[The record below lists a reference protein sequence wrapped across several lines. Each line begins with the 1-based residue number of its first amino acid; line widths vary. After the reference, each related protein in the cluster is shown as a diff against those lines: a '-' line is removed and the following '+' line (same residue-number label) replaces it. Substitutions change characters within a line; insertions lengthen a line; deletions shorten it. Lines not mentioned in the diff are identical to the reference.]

1 MLLTDIALGHLG
13 RRRRQT
19 VVSVA
24 GVALGV
30 GFFIAISALMQGFQ
44 DYFVATIIDVQP
56 HIVMKDEFRSAPRQP
71 AEELYGGGALALV
84 GVKPKDEPRGIR
96 NGEAVVDALSRLP
109 GLVVAPT
116 LSGQA
121 LIRFGSK
128 DVSATLMGIE
138 PDRERRVSNIAS
150 DMLVG
155 TLDDLYTTA
164 NGLILGAGLAQKL
177 GAGPG
182 DTLSVVA
189 PSGAALK
196 MKVVGLF
203 QTGITG
209 LDDGVGYTLLKKAQ
223 VLQDRANAVNQIRM
237 KVADVQGAE
246 AIAASIEARFGYR
259 TESWQETNRNILD
272 IFIIQNL
279 IMYSTTGAIL
289 VVAAF
294 GIFNIIST
302 VVLEKTRDIAILKS
316 IGLEEGDIQR
326 IFLLEGLLVGL
337 LGAALGAGVGYGLTE
352 VLASIEIPIGGGF
365 MRRRGF
371 ILSYSI
377 VHYLIAGGA
386 AIAAAAFAAYLPARK
401 AARLNP
407 VDIIRGAA

>member
-1 MLLTDIALGHLG
+1 MLLIDIALGHLG
-13 RRRRQT
+13 RRRRQSI
-19 VVSVA
+19 VSIA

-56 HIVMKDEFRSAPRQP
+56 HIVMKDEFRSAPQQP
-71 AEELYGGGALALV
+71 VMQAYDGGAVALT

-96 NGEAVVDALSRLP
+96 NGKAIVESLSRLP
-109 GLVVAPT
+109 GIVVAPT

-121 LIRFGSK
+121 LLRYGSK
-128 DVSATLMGIE
+128 DVSATLMGVE
-138 PDRERRVSNIAS
+138 PDRERQVSNIES
-150 DMLVG
+150 DMVVG

-164 NGLILGAGLAQKL
+164 NGLILGVGLAGKL

-182 DTLSVVA
+182 DTLAVVA

-209 LDDGVGYTLLKKAQ
+209 LDDVIGYTLLKKAQ
-223 VLQDRANAVNQIRM
+223 VLQDRANIVNQIRM
-237 KVADVQGAE
+237 RVADVEGAE
-246 AIAASIEARFGYR
+246 RIAAEIEARFGYW
-259 TESWQETNRNILD
+259 TESWQETNRNVLD
-272 IFIIQNL
+272 IFIIQNA

-326 IFLLEGLLVGL
+326 IFLLEGLLVGVV
-337 LGAALGAGVGYGLTE
+337 GAALGAGVGYGLTE
-352 VLASIEIPIGGGF
+352 ILASIQLPVGGF
-365 MRRRGF
+365 VRHRGF
-371 ILSYSI
+371 VLSYSV

-386 AIAAAAFAAYLPARK
+386 AITAAALAAYLPARK